1 MTPPTDQD
9 ACTLA
14 PPAAND
20 VPTSASA
27 SPPGL
32 PRMRP
37 DGPGIYMPLEGI
49 IFVLGSDGLVTKV
62 HDLRDVL
69 G

>member
-1 MTPPTDQD
+1 
-9 ACTLA
+9 
-14 PPAAND
+14 
-20 VPTSASA
+20 
-27 SPPGL
+27 
-32 PRMRP
+32 MRP